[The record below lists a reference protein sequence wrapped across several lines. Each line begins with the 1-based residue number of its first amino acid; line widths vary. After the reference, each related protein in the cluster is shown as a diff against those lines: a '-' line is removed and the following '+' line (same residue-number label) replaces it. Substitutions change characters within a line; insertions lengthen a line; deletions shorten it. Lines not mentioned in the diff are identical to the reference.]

1 MSKINKLSFLILI
14 IAILGYPKLACA
26 DTIYTQDDRVWKG
39 FIVGETVGELKLD
52 LGFDVAV
59 LEKHKIIRVVYSNP
73 QEAVVI
79 SQDLETRRQY
89 YKNILIQRN
98 GKAQE
103 VPLVNF
109 NGHVLVDVLLEGNVK
124 ARLLL
129 DTGSTLTF
137 LSSNIA
143 DRLGLPEKGSREMIE
158 AITSDGRKQKMAL
171 SSVKSLRAGAVEA
184 HDVQVAILPQ
194 TNDKMPYVDGLLGVS
209 FLSRF
214 NFKIDY
220 QRNKLVLERN
230 FTRFPT
236 HV

>member
-1 MSKINKLSFLILI
+1 MKNRVTIFLILMV
-14 IAILGYPKLACA
+14 AVFGSSASAWA
-26 DTIYTQDDRVWKG
+26 DTIYTQDGRVWKG
-39 FIVGETVGELKLD
+39 IVVGETAGVLKLD
-52 LGFDVAV
+52 LGFDVAA
-59 LEKHKIIRVVYSNP
+59 LEKDKIASVIYSNP
-73 QEAVVI
+73 GEAAMI
-79 SQDLETRRQY
+79 GRDLEIKRQY
-89 YKNILIQRN
+89 YKKILIQRN
-98 GKAQE
+98 GKPQE
-103 VPLVNF
+103 VPLVNY
-109 NGHVLVDVLLEGNVK
+109 NGHVLVDVLLEGNIK

-143 DRLGLPEKGSREMIE
+143 DRLGLPEKGSREMVE

-171 SSVKSLRAGAVEA
+171 SSLKSLRIGAVEA
-184 HDVQVAILPQ
+184 NDVQVAILPQ
-194 TNDKMPYVDGLLGVS
+194 TSDKMPYIDGLLGVS

-220 QRNKLVLERN
+220 QRNRLVLERN